1 MNVEESQTVTRV
13 GSSTCPILS
22 FVRLVVALSTDPAR
36 TSLGLGTGLPDGFGF
51 LDSPGRVVPEGTV
64 ASPGETV
71 VRYSTA
77 RDASGACVVAPV
89 GQTATP
95 RAGSHP
101 LLHPFVTWWMTVPVL
116 G

>member
-13 GSSTCPILS
+13 GSSKCPILS
-22 FVRLVVALSTDPAR
+22 SARLIVVLSTDPAR

-64 ASPGETV
+64 ASPGGTFV
-71 VRYSTA
+71 NCSTA
-77 RDASGACVVAPV
+77 RGASGAYVVVLV
-89 GQTATP
+89 GRTATP
-95 RAGSHP
+95 RDGSHP
-101 LLHPFVTWWMTVPVL
+101 LLHPFVTWRMTVSVL